1 MTIPNA
7 RPRAY
12 PLFALYGA
20 VALGWVMFAGWLVP
34 PLLTA
39 EHPGS
44 GIGALKRYIESFA
57 SPFIARDTGDR
68 WHQFTAASL
77 IALGLH
83 LSIVLL
89 IWWHDRGAALGRSS
103 ADFRAER
110 RASLLLIML
119 SLVFLAVTIIS
130 GPVHDY
136 LYYLF
141 EWYKVR
147 QGDPWFIVIGPYG
160 RLPLNAYGPLFNLLA
175 VLELVNPLAPK
186 LLFAYA
192 YILFC
197 LWQFKEFAASH
208 RLTGARTAALT
219 ALFWNPF
226 PWVEIAIR
234 GHFDILV
241 AVFCV
246 GALRARTRGS
256 DFRSGISLALG
267 VLLKFFPVVLLPFLA
282 FKRGHLRRRLLIA
295 TVATIALGMGVS
307 YYLWGMSTL
316 TPMTFAVNRRS
327 NCLSVFFF
335 LRKRY
340 SPLLWLTPDPDID
353 QWASIILFAALV
365 CVWFWYRLRDPE
377 IEAACVV
384 AVTTTALLYQTGFP
398 QNHMVPFALGAA
410 WAARYWDVAKGRIAR
425 VIAVTAYFGW
435 LAAFN
440 AYSCAVN
447 ESSYNYVIYVE
458 PIVGLPTFVIGCGF
472 VATVA
477 WSAWPTNTR

>member
-1 MTIPNA
+1 
-7 RPRAY
+7 
-12 PLFALYGA
+12 
-20 VALGWVMFAGWLVP
+20 
-34 PLLTA
+34 
-39 EHPGS
+39 
-44 GIGALKRYIESFA
+44 
-57 SPFIARDTGDR
+57 
-68 WHQFTAASL
+68 
-77 IALGLH
+77 
-83 LSIVLL
+83 
-89 IWWHDRGAALGRSS
+89 
-103 ADFRAER
+103 
-110 RASLLLIML
+110 ML

-282 FKRGHLRRRLLIA
+282 FETRAPPSAVAHRDRGDDRPRHGRELLS
-295 TVATIALGMGVS
+295 LGHVNPHPHDLCRESEVELPVS
-307 YYLWGMSTL
+307 LFLSTK
-316 TPMTFAVNRRS
+316 A
-327 NCLSVFFF
+327 
-335 LRKRY
+335 
-340 SPLLWLTPDPDID
+340 
-353 QWASIILFAALV
+353 LFAAPVAYTRSRHRPVGVNHSVRGLGVRLV
-365 CVWFWYRLRDPE
+365 LVSTPRSGNRGRLRRCGHDD
-377 IEAACVV
+377 
-384 AVTTTALLYQTGFP
+384 
-398 QNHMVPFALGAA
+398 GAA
-410 WAARYWDVAKGRIAR
+410 
-425 VIAVTAYFGW
+425 
-435 LAAFN
+435 LSN
-440 AYSCAVN
+440 
-447 ESSYNYVIYVE
+447 
-458 PIVGLPTFVIGCGF
+458 GLPAESHGPLRGRRGMGRARTGTLPRGGSLGSSRSRLISDGSRLSMPILVLSMNRRIIM
-472 VATVA
+472 
-477 WSAWPTNTR
+477 